1 MPGGVSP
8 ECFISLLAGHRGG
21 GKVLPLARLPESV
34 GEVDRGFL
42 AVETPRGDLIEQHG
56 FITANLIAGAI
67 EVEFQVVLV
76 DRQFQLMLD
85 VPADQLRLLF
95 RGQARFFRMASRS
108 DSFGVSIFRWEI
120 QRLFPDNFAGFLAQL
135 LADAVRQL
143 VGCLG
148 ATL

>member
-1 MPGGVSP
+1 MFRL

-95 RGQARFFRMASRS
+95 QGQGAFLQNGFPFRFVRRF
-108 DSFGVSIFRWEI
+108 DIQVEI

-143 VGCLG
+143 VGCQG